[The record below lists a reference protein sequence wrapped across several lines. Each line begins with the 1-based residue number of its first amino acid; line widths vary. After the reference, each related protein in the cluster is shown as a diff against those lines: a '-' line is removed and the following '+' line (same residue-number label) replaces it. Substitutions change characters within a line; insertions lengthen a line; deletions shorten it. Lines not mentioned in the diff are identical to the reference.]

1 MPPKSYVMQM
11 LMNQMGGSTAPT
23 TVSEPDFM
31 SRDFRP
37 MDFSNSP
44 PSNMVPRHSG
54 NPVMDLANQMYQGG
68 VGDTR
73 GTGGMQGS
81 GSDPMNPVPPRQ
93 AVAPQPQPFG
103 METEGGGM
111 PGSGSELGDF
121 MSTPDFSVG
130 SMIDRNMPNMGIRD
144 TSSSMELPNVVGYDY
159 PGIMPEPRTPMETSG
174 SFNKVPNPTEQ
185 AYQASLPGMNRIQA
199 NAQTQMAMNRG
210 DLDSSPMDIR
220 KYS

>member
-93 AVAPQPQPFG
+93 AVAPPPQPFG

-130 SMIDRNMPNMGIRD
+130 SMIDRNMPNMGIRN
-144 TSSSMELPNVVGYDY
+144 TSSPMELPNVVGYDY

-185 AYQASLPGMNRIQA
+185 AYQASLPGMDRIQA
-199 NAQTQMAMNRG
+199 NAQTQMAMNEG
-210 DLDSSPMDIR
+210 DLDSPLKVKKI
-220 KYS
+220 